1 MLSNDIKKIIDEEI
15 ASSGVKLSKGRYSA
29 LDDIFK
35 VITKDLLTS
44 GIAFNIQSVI
54 ENEAYK
60 NIQQFKSIANDERK
74 RLEALRDNTIND
86 VRGQNITKMF
96 KQMLSDGAEI
106 FGKDSDLL
114 CQALITSAGYI
125 TYAYATGKS
134 PSEFIDAY
142 SLGDESNWAKP
153 GRRK

>member
-15 ASSGVKLSKGRYSA
+15 ASSGVELSKGRYSA
-29 LDDIFK
+29 LEDVFQ
-35 VITKDLLTS
+35 VITKELLTS
-44 GIAFNIQSVI
+44 GIAFKIQSVI
-54 ENEAYK
+54 EDEAIK
-60 NIQQFKSIANDERK
+60 NIQQFKTIANDERK
-74 RLEALRDNTIND
+74 RLEHLRDNTIND

-96 KQMLSDGAEI
+96 KQILSDGAEI

-125 TYAYATGKS
+125 TYAYATGKT
-134 PSEFIDAY
+134 PSDFIDSY
-142 SLGDESNWAKP
+142 SLDNDSNWSKP